1 MAAAELRF
9 TRSGQAVTFIVAGV
23 LALSLGLALAVLG
36 WRWPWRG
43 WPEPVLS
50 SPWWGLLPILPAG
63 AAFWFGLRLSRV
75 PYLVF
80 TPAGLEIY
88 PFFKPTAQSQFV
100 TWSEVAVLEHDD
112 RRERLT
118 VHFRG
123 PENSGVILTLAPLSR
138 RSQNLLARVVAG
150 MPEKLA
156 RS

>member
-9 TRSGQAVTFIVAGV
+9 TRSGQAVTFVILGIVAFS
-23 LALSLGLALAVLG
+23 AAIGLTLLG

-43 WPEPVLS
+43 WPEPLLP
-50 SPWWGLLPILPAG
+50 SPWWGVAVLPLAI
-63 AAFWFGLRLSRV
+63 AAFWFAARLTRT

-80 TPAGLEIY
+80 TPVGLEIY
-88 PFFKPTAQSQFV
+88 PFFRPAQHSQLV

-112 RRERLT
+112 RREQLT

-123 PENSGVILTLAPLSR
+123 QENAGVVLTLAPLSR
-138 RSQNLLARVVAG
+138 KSQALLARTVAG